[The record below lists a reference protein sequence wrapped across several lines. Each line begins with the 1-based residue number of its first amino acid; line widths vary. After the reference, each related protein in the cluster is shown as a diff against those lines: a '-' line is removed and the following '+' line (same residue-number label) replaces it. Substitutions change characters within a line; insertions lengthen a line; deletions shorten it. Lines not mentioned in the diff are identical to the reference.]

1 MIRISG
7 VGGKWFKEKKGYY
20 QANCCENKNS
30 NNTNK
35 FNFEDSKDI
44 VCVILNHF

>member
-7 VGGKWFKEKKGYY
+7 VGGKWLLS
-20 QANCCENKNS
+20 ENKNS
-30 NNTNK
+30 NNSNK

>member
-7 VGGKWFKEKKGYY
+7 VGEKWLL
-20 QANCCENKNS
+20 AENKNS

-44 VCVILNHF
+44 FCVILNHF